1 MLDRLALRPREDRP
15 EPDGGCDEVLRW
27 RSLGERGI
35 FTVRCRAHAMIMS
48 RGFRYIGSSAGC
60 LRDAGFALVA
70 HGARRGAG
78 ALGGARDREARHV
91 QALPRAHAARLPDF

>member
-35 FTVRCRAHAMIMS
+35 FTVRCGAHAMIMS
-48 RGFRYIGSSAGC
+48 RGFRYSGSSAGC
-60 LRDAGFALVA
+60 LRDAGLRWLRTARG
-70 HGARRGAG
+70 GAP